1 MVRGVR
7 FEKIMRYPPARP
19 VFVDPNQYG
28 TVAAG
33 STMHMTSLDA
43 VTSLE
48 VGPKYERVSY
58 MPHTDICFSAASV
71 LLKRP
76 RCPICGEEMRLV
88 RLVPVAAHM
97 VERTSQCPTWDMFP
111 VEDVPRSR

>member
-58 MPHTDICFSAASV
+58 MP
-71 LLKRP
+71 LKRP

-97 VERTSQCPTWDMFP
+97 VERTSQCPTCDMFP